1 MENNKLLIALAIAAC
16 STTAMADEEVTYS
29 FSVKNWNNKIS
40 ATTTTGGS
48 ITTQAANAPVIGF
61 TARKGDYFV
70 STSSLLD
77 SSYRSGT
84 VWLGRKDFDVTLG
97 YRYNSNI
104 SFIGGYK
111 SLTFRDGSYTNYQ
124 EYHKGI
130 YLGVAGFHMVGDK
143 TFLYGNYWNA
153 PKMSS
158 SGTSQVDTVN
168 SFKLS
173 NYELGTGYATS
184 NSTQFTLGYRNQVA
198 KDYNVTRSQSEKFT
212 LSGIIFG
219 MNVNF

>member
-111 SLTFRDGSYTNYQ
+111 SLAFRDGSWTNYE

-130 YLGVAGFHMVGDK
+130 YLGVAGFHILGDK

-168 SFKLS
+168 NFKLS

-184 NSTQFTLGYRNQVA
+184 NSTQLTLGYRNQVA
-198 KDYNVTRSQSEKFT
+198 TDYNVTRSRSEKFS

-219 MNVNF
+219 VNVNF

>member
-1 MENNKLLIALAIAAC
+1 MKKTLALLAIISCFASVA
-16 STTAMADEEVTYS
+16 SADDEVNYS
-29 FSVKNWNNKIS
+29 FSVKNWNNKIKIN
-40 ATTTTGGS
+40 TGTS
-48 ITTQAANAPVIGF
+48 ETTTQAANGPVIGF
-61 TARKGDYFV
+61 TARKGDYFI
-70 STSSLLD
+70 STSALLD
-77 SSYRSGT
+77 SSYKVGT

-111 SLTFRDGSYTNYQ
+111 SLTFRDGSYTNYE

-130 YLGVAGFHMVGDK
+130 YLGVAGFHLVGDK

-173 NYELGTGYATS
+173 NYELGAGYAIS
-184 NSTQFTLGYRNQVA
+184 NSTQLTLGYRNQMGR
-198 KDYNVTRSQSEKFT
+198 DYNVTRSQTEKFS
-212 LSGIIFG
+212 LSGLIFG

>member
-1 MENNKLLIALAIAAC
+1 MKNNKLLIALAIAAC

-111 SLTFRDGSYTNYQ
+111 SLTFRDGSWTNYE
-124 EYHKGI
+124 EYHK
-130 YLGVAGFHMVGDK
+130 
-143 TFLYGNYWNA
+143 
-153 PKMSS
+153 
-158 SGTSQVDTVN
+158 
-168 SFKLS
+168 
-173 NYELGTGYATS
+173 
-184 NSTQFTLGYRNQVA
+184 
-198 KDYNVTRSQSEKFT
+198 
-212 LSGIIFG
+212 
-219 MNVNF
+219 